1 MTDRTSRKQPGMA
14 TGRTFRKITIPPLQQ
29 VGPPVRPARPVPQ
42 DALPARR
49 SQVTTG
55 VRRTAGGEDASAP
68 ETGGLYIISVAARL
82 LEMHPQTLRKYERAG
97 LITPFRTIGLLRLY
111 SQVDIARLRLIKHL
125 VDDLGMNLAGVE
137 FALDL
142 LERLRAVRGH
152 LSVLEEGRLLRNAV
166 AHEFEKML
174 ELLDMDVIANESG

>member
-1 MTDRTSRKQPGMA
+1 MTDRTTRKQSGTTA
-14 TGRTFRKITIPPLQQ
+14 GRAFRKITSPPVQQ
-29 VGPPVRPARPVPQ
+29 VRPVPQ

-49 SQVTTG
+49 SQVTAG
-55 VRRTAGGEDASAP
+55 ARRTAGSEDSSAP

-82 LEMHPQTLRKYERAG
+82 LEMHPQTLRKYEKAG
-97 LITPFRTIGLLRLY
+97 LVTPFRTIGFLRLY
-111 SQVDIARLRLIKHL
+111 SRVDISRLRLIKHL

-152 LSVLEEGRLLRNAV
+152 LSVLEERRLLRNSV

-174 ELLDMDVIANESG
+174 ELLDMADIVNGPG

>member
-1 MTDRTSRKQPGMA
+1 M
-14 TGRTFRKITIPPLQQ
+14 FRKITIPPVQQ
-29 VGPPVRPARPVPQ
+29 MGPPTQ
-42 DALPARR
+42 DALPARG
-49 SQVTTG
+49 SQS
-55 VRRTAGGEDASAP
+55 TAAFSRIPGDEDASAP

-97 LITPFRTIGLLRLY
+97 LVTPFRTIGFLRLY

-125 VDDLGMNLAGVE
+125 VENLGMNLAGVE
-137 FALDL
+137 FALEL

-152 LSVLEEGRLLRNAV
+152 LSVLEEGRLMRNAV

-174 ELLDMDVIANESG
+174 ELLDMNVIVNEPG